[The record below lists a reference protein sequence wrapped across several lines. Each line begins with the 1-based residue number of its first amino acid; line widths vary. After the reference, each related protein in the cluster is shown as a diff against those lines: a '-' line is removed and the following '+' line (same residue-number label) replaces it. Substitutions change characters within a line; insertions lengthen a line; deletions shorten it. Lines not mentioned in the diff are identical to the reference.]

1 MHSTRFAT
9 AILQLSILQGAV
21 TCTVENASGI
31 PRRQTK
37 SAALSPSLISII
49 SGALLIVG
57 VGVVYVC
64 HMVCIKRTVKRTIHD
79 SSQTDGKKELDER
92 HKMLAEHKRQRA
104 DKLKRQGE
112 KAVHDIEQMEEEIK
126 RQAALGRRPNT
137 ELSQLEAE
145 HTVEVTRVEMEHELQ
160 DKHRKIQDRLKKKMR
175 LKHQEHVG

>member
-1 MHSTRFAT
+1 MPVTLCCKPRSFCLNHCAQRKPRFVATHLHPPWVQISRNMRSTRFAT
-9 AILQLSILQGAV
+9 AILQLSILQGTV

-37 SAALSPSLISII
+37 STALSPSLISII

-137 ELSQLEAE
+137 
-145 HTVEVTRVEMEHELQ
+145 
-160 DKHRKIQDRLKKKMR
+160 
-175 LKHQEHVG
+175 